1 VTSPTS
7 PPPSPK
13 VILITDPAYALDK
26 TARVIEKAAAA
37 LGAGAL
43 MVQLRDKTSPKLQVA
58 SLARKMRQI
67 TANCGALFTIN
78 IIRVGEDLLDIA
90 KEVRADGVHAPC
102 ERQRV
107 GTARAAMKWA
117 SVPTHTDA
125 EVWTANTLAADA
137 MLVSPIFLVP
147 GKGVPRGMG
156 ALAVARKSKK
166 RVYALGG
173 ITPERAQM
181 CADAGAHGVAVIRA
195 LLSASDPAAVALDL
209 AKPFS

>member
-1 VTSPTS
+1 VS
-7 PPPSPK
+7 PPSPPFPR

-37 LGAGAL
+37 LGAGGL
-43 MVQLRDKTSPKLQVA
+43 MVQLRDKTSSTRQVA
-58 SLARKMRQI
+58 ALARKMRQI
-67 TANCGALFTIN
+67 TSNCGALLTIN
-78 IIRVGEDLLDIA
+78 IIRPRDDLLDIA
-90 KEVRADGVHAPC
+90 KDVQADGIHAPS

-117 SVPTHTDA
+117 SEPTHTDA
-125 EVWTANTLAADA
+125 EVWTASTTTADA
-137 MLVSPIFLVP
+137 LLVSPIFLVP
-147 GKGVPRGMG
+147 GKGAARGMG
-156 ALAVARKSKK
+156 ALAVARQSKK

-195 LLSASDPAAVALDL
+195 LLGAGDPAAVALDL